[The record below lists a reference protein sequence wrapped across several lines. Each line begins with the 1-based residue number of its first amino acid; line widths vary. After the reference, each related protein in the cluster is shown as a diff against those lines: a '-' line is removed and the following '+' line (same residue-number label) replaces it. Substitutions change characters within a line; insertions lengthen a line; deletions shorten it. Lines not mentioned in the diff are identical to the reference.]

1 MEDVCQT
8 NIAQEIARST
18 YQLAEVLERGGLD
31 VEGADQLNKRITE
44 ITVFIQEHPVR
55 VATDM
60 SKSIRHRTEHDKE
73 RAHMIASAIN
83 ECKGGK
89 AKLNALR
96 WGRTA
101 GEIYDDDPVGAH
113 PEMIRYWRIIIG
125 NTISKQLFNSEDYEK

>member
-8 NIAQEIARST
+8 NIAQEVARST
-18 YQLAEVLERGGLD
+18 YQLAEVLERGGL
-31 VEGADQLNKRITE
+31 GAEDAAELDKRITE
-44 ITVFIQEHPVR
+44 ITTLIQENPVR
-55 VATDM
+55 VATDIV
-60 SKSIRHRTEHDKE
+60 KPIRHRTEHDKE

-83 ECKGGK
+83 ECKGDK

-125 NTISKQLFNSEDYEK
+125 NAISKQLFA